1 MKEQFETLQ
10 SLTNF
15 SSSFNSCSGYS
26 ELNSVLNKFTQL
38 LNYFNS
44 YSDDYKRATTVY
56 YNDISSIRENIQHS
70 LYASSQD
77 EKVKAF
83 EIAGKE
89 LRSNIRALAALVKP
103 QEEMAVA

>member
-1 MKEQFETLQ
+1 MKEQFETLK

-15 SSSFNSCSGYS
+15 YPNFNSCSGYS

-44 YSDDYKRATTVY
+44 YNDDYKRATTVY

-70 LYASSQD
+70 LYAASQD

-83 EIAGKE
+83 ENAGKE

-103 QEEMAVA
+103 REEMAMA